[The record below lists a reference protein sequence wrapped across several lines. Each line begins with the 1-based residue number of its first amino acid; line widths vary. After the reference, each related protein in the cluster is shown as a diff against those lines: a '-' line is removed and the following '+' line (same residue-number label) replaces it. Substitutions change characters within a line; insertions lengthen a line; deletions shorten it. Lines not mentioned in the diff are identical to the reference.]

1 MVPKGDKEAGQLGTW
16 LRDLPP
22 GQHAGFQRGFTLTSQ
37 RDLAGQVTSFNLGV
51 VSLFV
56 HKIRLKIAPSRVMVR
71 IKWVRESNV
80 LSRRTPA
87 SAFNADCQMPAAT
100 GCARNNFPLVK

>member
-56 HKIRLKIAPSRVMVR
+56 HKIRLKIAPSRVRVR
-71 IKWVRESNV
+71 IKWLGKVMFSADV
-80 LSRRTPA
+80 HQLQLSTRTAKCPLPRA
-87 SAFNADCQMPAAT
+87 VQGT
-100 GCARNNFPLVK
+100 IFP